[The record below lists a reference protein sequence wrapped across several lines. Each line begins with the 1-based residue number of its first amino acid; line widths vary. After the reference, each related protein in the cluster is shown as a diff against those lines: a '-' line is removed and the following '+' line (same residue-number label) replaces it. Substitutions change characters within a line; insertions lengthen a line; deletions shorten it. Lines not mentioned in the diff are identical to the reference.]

1 MVECFLVAFLL
12 CDPGIYFKHPFSS
25 LESSTASQTVH
36 VASGLIGQYSP
47 SWCHGVAFPLM
58 PGFAKKLWFQIAK
71 FGPITCLTQFKISGF
86 FAYFKKSR
94 LYFNRVGQ

>member
-12 CDPGIYFKHPFSS
+12 WDPGIYFKHPFSS

-71 FGPITCLTQFKISGF
+71 FGPNSYTGGHIHVPIKHHVAFMEAIWP
-86 FAYFKKSR
+86 R
-94 LYFNRVGQ
+94 I